1 MGRVDEAAFSAAF
14 GPLCFWGNPLWSVL
28 AFAVWFMLIGKE
40 VQSLLSAPRLTS
52 LGVDQDFW
60 KVADTSSII

>member
-14 GPLCFWGNPLWSVL
+14 GPLFLGKSPVECAGVCRVVY
-28 AFAVWFMLIGKE
+28 ADGKE

-60 KVADTSSII
+60 KVADTSSIL